1 MKIPYLVKAAL
12 QQLLQSHLDFV
23 HLATTTSSTKTPS
36 GNQQTTTECILVI
49 LALRLAL
56 SMVP

>member
-1 MKIPYLVKAAL
+1 VDLFY
-12 QQLLQSHLDFV
+12 F
-23 HLATTTSSTKTPS
+23 ATTTVSRKTPS
-36 GNQQTTTECILVI
+36 GSQQTPTECILGI

>member
-1 MKIPYLVKAAL
+1 MEILHLVKAAP
-12 QQLLQSHLDFV
+12 QYLLEPYVDLFHF
-23 HLATTTSSTKTPS
+23 AMTTVSRKTPS
-36 GNQQTTTECILVI
+36 GSQQTPTECILGI